1 MFELI
6 IVGLLTVYVM
16 TDGAPTARGRRG
28 YR

>member
-6 IVGLLTVYVM
+6 VVGLLTVYVM
-16 TDGAPTARGRRG
+16 TDGAPTAHGRRG